1 MVMIIIGFALGILGG
16 FGLGLFGDDNKMHI

>member
-16 FGLGLFGDDNKMHI
+16 LGLGLFGDDNKMRI